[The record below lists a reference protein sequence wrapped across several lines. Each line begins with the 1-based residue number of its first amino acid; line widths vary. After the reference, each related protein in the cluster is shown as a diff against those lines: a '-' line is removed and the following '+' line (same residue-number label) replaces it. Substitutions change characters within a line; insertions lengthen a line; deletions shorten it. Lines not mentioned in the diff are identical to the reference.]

1 LESGLSYTFDA
12 RTITHDDPLPFPYPE
27 HSDIKLTARN
37 SVGDAFCSADAFFI
51 LVEDGYGLINQS
63 YTGDPVNVT
72 FTGTVETTTGANN
85 NTLLFI
91 LIIMVVVALIGSSKR
106 R

>member
-1 LESGLSYTFDA
+1 MVLV
-12 RTITHDDPLPFPYPE
+12 DDNY
-27 HSDIKLTARN
+27 A
-37 SVGDAFCSADAFFI
+37 V
-51 LVEDGYGLINQS
+51 INQS
-63 YTGDPVNVT
+63 YTGTPVNVT
-72 FTGTVETTTGANN
+72 ISGDIETTTGANN